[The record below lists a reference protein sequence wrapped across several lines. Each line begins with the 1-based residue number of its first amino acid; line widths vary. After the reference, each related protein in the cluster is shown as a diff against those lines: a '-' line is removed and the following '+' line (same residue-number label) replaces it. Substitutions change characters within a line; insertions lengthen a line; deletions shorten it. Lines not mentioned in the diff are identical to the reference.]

1 MVRRAILLVLVA
13 VVLLGAGACTGTVDA
28 GGTGEGLQTRAA
40 APGPSLVAAASPA
53 VSLTRADEAWLDAVE
68 RLSPRMTSVLS
79 DSPRAMTAATLQGL
93 AGDLRAC
100 TRELARLGT
109 PSPWVRPVRDLV
121 RQACQEYDKGA
132 ACFAHAAGARSASGV
147 QHDLDC
153 GFAAGSR
160 GGRPLAD
167 AVELSE
173 ELRASR

>member
-1 MVRRAILLVLVA
+1 MRRAILLVLVA

-28 GGTGEGLQTRAA
+28 GHGPQTRAA
-40 APGPSLVAAASPA
+40 APGTSLIPAASPA